1 MATLPRTS
9 GQLGALSIQ
18 PGALPN
24 SVRRK
29 KTKPSKP
36 KQEKIEEKLVDEV
49 RRQGR
54 RQRRQGRRQRP
65 KHAVDDRWR
74 FVCKRNTNVKWSI
87 RCSIVRLLSFR
98 LFKLCLILRIFLL
111 LVMEV
116 LDLNYFWTFIKTKSY
131 NNSLIRRIQVNYFL
145 FSKNSRIYVAISV
158 LNSEHIL
165 CNQALNA

>member
-54 RQRRQGRRQRP
+54 RQRRQGRRQRL

-74 FVCKRNTNVKWSI
+74 FVCKRNTNVKYSI
-87 RCSIVRLLSFR
+87 RCSIVRLLCFR
-98 LFKLCLILRIFLL
+98 LFKLCLILRNFLL

-131 NNSLIRRIQVNYFL
+131 NNSLLRRIQVNYFL

>member
-29 KTKPSKP
+29 KTKPPKP
-36 KQEKIEEKLVDEV
+36 KQDKIEEKLVDEV
-49 RRQGR
+49 
-54 RQRRQGRRQRP
+54 RRQGRRQRP

-98 LFKLCLILRIFLL
+98 LFKLCLILRNFLL

-131 NNSLIRRIQVNYFL
+131 NNSLLRRIQVNYFL

>member
-49 RRQGR
+49 RRRGR

-65 KHAVDDRWR
+65 KHRWR

-87 RCSIVRLLSFR
+87 RCSIVRLLCFR
-98 LFKLCLILRIFLL
+98 LFKLCLILRNFLL

-131 NNSLIRRIQVNYFL
+131 NNSLLRRIQVNYFL

-158 LNSEHIL
+158 PNSEHIL

>member
-36 KQEKIEEKLVDEV
+36 KQEKKEQKLVDEV

-65 KHAVDDRWR
+65 KHRWR

-87 RCSIVRLLSFR
+87 RCSIVRLLCFR

>member
-36 KQEKIEEKLVDEV
+36 KHKIEEKLVDEV

-65 KHAVDDRWR
+65 KHRWR

-87 RCSIVRLLSFR
+87 RCSIVRLLCFR

-131 NNSLIRRIQVNYFL
+131 NNSLLRRIQVNYFL

>member
-36 KQEKIEEKLVDEV
+36 KQEKKEQKLVDEV

-98 LFKLCLILRIFLL
+98 LFKLCLILRNVLL

-131 NNSLIRRIQVNYFL
+131 NNSLLRRIQVNYFL

>member
-29 KTKPSKP
+29 KTKPPKP
-36 KQEKIEEKLVDEV
+36 KQDKIEEKLVDEV

-65 KHAVDDRWR
+65 KHRWR

-98 LFKLCLILRIFLL
+98 LFKLCLILRNFLL

-131 NNSLIRRIQVNYFL
+131 NNSLLRRIQVNYFL

>member
-65 KHAVDDRWR
+65 KHRWR

-87 RCSIVRLLSFR
+87 RCSIVRLLCFR

-131 NNSLIRRIQVNYFL
+131 NNSLLRRIQVNYFL

>member
-36 KQEKIEEKLVDEV
+36 KHKIEEKLVDEV

-65 KHAVDDRWR
+65 KHRWR

-87 RCSIVRLLSFR
+87 RCSIVRLLCFR
-98 LFKLCLILRIFLL
+98 LFKLCLILRNFLL

-131 NNSLIRRIQVNYFL
+131 NNSLLRRIQVNYFL

>member
-29 KTKPSKP
+29 KTKPPKP
-36 KQEKIEEKLVDEV
+36 KQDKIEEKLVDEV
-49 RRQGR
+49 
-54 RQRRQGRRQRP
+54 RRQGRRQRP

>member
-1 MATLPRTS
+1 MATLPITS

-65 KHAVDDRWR
+65 KHRWR

-87 RCSIVRLLSFR
+87 RCSIVRLLCFR
-98 LFKLCLILRIFLL
+98 LFKLCLILRNFLL

-131 NNSLIRRIQVNYFL
+131 NNSLLRRIQVNYFL

>member
-54 RQRRQGRRQRP
+54 RQRRQGRRQRL

-87 RCSIVRLLSFR
+87 RCSIVRLLCFR

>member
-87 RCSIVRLLSFR
+87 RCSIVRLLCFR
-98 LFKLCLILRIFLL
+98 LFKLCLILRSFLL

-131 NNSLIRRIQVNYFL
+131 NNSLLRRIQVNYFL
-145 FSKNSRIYVAISV
+145 FSKKLTYIR
-158 LNSEHIL
+158 
-165 CNQALNA
+165 CNIRS

>member
-49 RRQGR
+49 RKLGR

-87 RCSIVRLLSFR
+87 RCSIVRLLCFR

>member
-36 KQEKIEEKLVDEV
+36 KQEKKEQKLVDEV

-54 RQRRQGRRQRP
+54 RQRP
-65 KHAVDDRWR
+65 KHRWR

-87 RCSIVRLLSFR
+87 RCSIVRLLCFR

>member
-65 KHAVDDRWR
+65 KHRWR

-87 RCSIVRLLSFR
+87 RCSIVRLLCFR

>member
-87 RCSIVRLLSFR
+87 RCSIVRLLCFR

>member
-65 KHAVDDRWR
+65 KHRWR

>member
-36 KQEKIEEKLVDEV
+36 KHKIEEKLVDEV

-65 KHAVDDRWR
+65 KHRWR

-116 LDLNYFWTFIKTKSY
+116 LDLNYFWTFIKTKPY

>member
-29 KTKPSKP
+29 KIKPSKP

-65 KHAVDDRWR
+65 KHRWR

-87 RCSIVRLLSFR
+87 RCSIVRLLCFR

>member
-87 RCSIVRLLSFR
+87 RCSIVRLLWFR
-98 LFKLCLILRIFLL
+98 LFKLCLILRNVLL
-111 LVMEV
+111 LIMEV

-131 NNSLIRRIQVNYFL
+131 NNSLLRRIQVNYFL

-165 CNQALNA
+165 CNHALNA